1 MRYVRGAALRWVHL
15 LLGGA
20 LLMPYFLLSG
30 LLLGLTV
37 GGVDFTSV
45 RWQFAAYALSL
56 VMVAVTGFFG
66 LVRPLS
72 VAAVVALLKVRP
84 QRLADT
90 TARSLA
96 ARGRAASWLCLHTGL
111 GTLVSGMTLS
121 IPPAVIVLIA
131 LPLTDDPEDSPWA
144 WSAWLA
150 HSPPW
155 LPPLAGLA
163 LLAFLLLAGV
173 LVGLLLRRLAPV
185 MLGPTPADR
194 LAAAEQRAARLAERN
209 RVARE
214 LHDSVGHALSTV
226 TLQAGAARKLLE
238 RDPRF
243 AEEALEA
250 IEETSRQAVAELDS
264 VLGILREDP
273 ERPGPERT
281 DGAAAGGGP
290 TLGSLGALV
299 ARTRVAG
306 VEVTLSAPDGLDRL
320 PPALSQEAYRIVQEG
335 LTNATRHASRVPVH
349 IELTLTQE
357 ELVILVENDLTTPP
371 PPGAH
376 GGRGLA
382 GITERAVLLGGGAE
396 AGPRGGRWQLRARL
410 PRGGS
415 R

>member
-1 MRYVRGAALRWVHL
+1 MRHVRGAALRWVHL

-30 LLLGLTV
+30 LLLSLTV
-37 GGVDFTSV
+37 GAVDLTSV

-90 TARSLA
+90 AARSLA

-121 IPPAVIVLIA
+121 IPPAVIVLLT
-131 LPLTDDPEDSPWA
+131 LPLTDDADGSPWT
-144 WSAWLA
+144 WSQWLA

-163 LLAFLLLAGV
+163 LLAFLLAVGV
-173 LVGLLLRRLAPV
+173 LVGLLLRWVAP
-185 MLGPTPADR
+185 MALGPTPADR

-264 VLGILREDP
+264 VLGILREDAEP
-273 ERPGPERT
+273 T
-281 DGAAAGGGP
+281 DGAATGGP
-290 TLGSLGALV
+290 TLGSLGTLV
-299 ARTRVAG
+299 ARTRLAG
-306 VEVTLSAPDGLDRL
+306 MAVTLSAPDGLDRL
-320 PPALSQEAYRIVQEG
+320 PPPLSQEAYRIVQEG
-335 LTNATRHASRVPVH
+335 LTNATRHADRVPVH
-349 IELTLTQE
+349 IELTLTRE

-382 GITERAVLLGGGAE
+382 GITERAALLGGGAE
-396 AGPRGGRWQLRARL
+396 AGPREGRWQLRARL